1 VAATSG
7 WEFTSTAYGTDITA
21 PVWAI
26 DLVLSPGPTP
36 NTRRA
41 VRRCRGIKTPE
52 QEAVYG
58 GVAGEQYDQCCHL
71 GCGDIDTLSLTA
83 LDQMS
88 DAAAYATISLA
99 QSTQAINGRLGK
111 GNFNVKRE
119 PMPAPLELTPGGWPG
134 PALALTP
141 ARTQGGRQP
150 LRRRNPGHGV
160 DFGGRGS
167 CKG

>member
-1 VAATSG
+1 
-7 WEFTSTAYGTDITA
+7 
-21 PVWAI
+21 
-26 DLVLSPGPTP
+26 
-36 NTRRA
+36 
-41 VRRCRGIKTPE
+41 
-52 QEAVYG
+52 
-58 GVAGEQYDQCCHL
+58 
-71 GCGDIDTLSLTA
+71 
-83 LDQMS
+83 MS

-150 LRRRNPGHGV
+150 LRRRILGMLSISAVAVRVEGEATPEQAGV
-160 DFGGRGS
+160 TQRKRIITAPDLDVAMDWARRASVACQAPVEVRPFEEDVG
-167 CKG
+167 